1 MCPVPCAQE
10 EGGAINRMSSTRQLR
25 QATADSE
32 RLTACMARFNLAPWA
47 GLTMLFESG
56 LLRRDPKDIAL
67 FLKTNTYDGDNDF
80 PHLGAPPIDASVDS

>member
-10 EGGAINRMSSTRQLR
+10 EGGAINRMSSTR

-80 PHLGAPPIDASVDS
+80 PHLGATPIDASVDS